1 MATDLRVLVPDRPG
15 SLATM
20 CEALGSAGVNVDGLM
35 GYPAEVGEFNHVLV
49 EDAVAARRA
58 LEGAGFEV
66 SAERAVLVVDVPDRP
81 GEIGRIARQLANAGV
96 NIDLIYEATYSRMAI
111 GVDDLEKART
121 AL

>member
-1 MATDLRVLVPDRPG
+1 M
-15 SLATM
+15 
-20 CEALGSAGVNVDGLM
+20 
-35 GYPAEVGEFNHVLV
+35 
-49 EDAVAARRA
+49 AARRA